1 MYVPHLDICTLN
13 AQEVVCVCLCVRM
26 YVCMYV
32 CMYVFISLYIY
43 IYIHIYIYT
52 GSMCMSVYLIMFYL
66 PRKPQACM
74 PGCIRAHVYL
84 LVWMMMLA

>member
-1 MYVPHLDICTLN
+1 MFVCT
-13 AQEVVCVCLCVRM
+13 

-43 IYIHIYIYT
+43 RYT